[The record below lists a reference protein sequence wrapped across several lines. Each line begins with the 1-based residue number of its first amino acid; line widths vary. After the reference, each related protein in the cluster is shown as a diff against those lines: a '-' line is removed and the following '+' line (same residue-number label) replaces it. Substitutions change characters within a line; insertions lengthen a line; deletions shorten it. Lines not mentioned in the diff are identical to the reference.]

1 MVVLIGGESH
11 VGKTLFAHR
20 LMLRTG
26 IPYTSLD
33 HLKMGLIRAGK
44 ACFTALSPD
53 EQIARE
59 MWGIVKG
66 MAETCLENR
75 QDIILEGWYLLPED
89 VAPLQGPH
97 TQALFLTFSDRY
109 FASSAHLLRSME
121 NVIERR
127 KFPMLPQ
134 TPEQVRRTA
143 LRHAALRGRCEA
155 AGVPCAEIASDYEKE
170 TEEALETLCER
181 IGRGNRGKY

>member
-59 MWGIVKG
+59 CG
-66 MAETCLENR
+66 
-75 QDIILEGWYLLPED
+75 
-89 VAPLQGPH
+89 
-97 TQALFLTFSDRY
+97 
-109 FASSAHLLRSME
+109 AS
-121 NVIERR
+121 
-127 KFPMLPQ
+127 
-134 TPEQVRRTA
+134 
-143 LRHAALRGRCEA
+143 
-155 AGVPCAEIASDYEKE
+155 
-170 TEEALETLCER
+170 
-181 IGRGNRGKY
+181 

>member
-66 MAETCLENR
+66 MAETCLENG
-75 QDIILEGWYLLPED
+75 QDIILEGCYLLPED

-109 FASSAHLLRSME
+109 FVSSAHLLRLSL
-121 NVIERR
+121 I
-127 KFPMLPQ
+127 
-134 TPEQVRRTA
+134 
-143 LRHAALRGRCEA
+143 H
-155 AGVPCAEIASDYEKE
+155 I
-170 TEEALETLCER
+170 
-181 IGRGNRGKY
+181 

>member
-1 MVVLIGGESH
+1 
-11 VGKTLFAHR
+11 
-20 LMLRTG
+20 MLRTG

-75 QDIILEGWYLLPED
+75 QDIILEGCYLLPED

-97 TQALFLTFSDRY
+97 TQALFLTFSDRILQ
-109 FASSAHLLRSME
+109 ARPICCAAWKTSSNAGNSPCRPRRLSRCAGRRCGMRRSEVAARRPACPVRDCIGLRKRD
-121 NVIERR
+121 RR
-127 KFPMLPQ
+127 GARDA
-134 TPEQVRRTA
+134 VRTHWQRKSRQI
-143 LRHAALRGRCEA
+143 LKNFG
-155 AGVPCAEIASDYEKE
+155 GI
-170 TEEALETLCER
+170 
-181 IGRGNRGKY
+181 